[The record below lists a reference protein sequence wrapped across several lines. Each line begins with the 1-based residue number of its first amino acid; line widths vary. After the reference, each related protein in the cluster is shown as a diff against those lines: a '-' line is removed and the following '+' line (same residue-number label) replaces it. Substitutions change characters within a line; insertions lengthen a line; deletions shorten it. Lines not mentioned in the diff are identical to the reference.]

1 LACSNA
7 ANHPVLLQQP
17 PASQWCERKTVGCLE
32 QQRSERGENLL
43 LASLPRGGSAD
54 AAGQVGGGATTA
66 AAASSTVRAFDR
78 SRPEE
83 AGDRALQEEA
93 VDEGEPG
100 GGSGDVG
107 EPNGWATAA
116 MSQATVWLQEV
127 IEGRERKKVGPW
139 MRVGIG
145 GSHS

>member
-1 LACSNA
+1 LAGVREKHCWLVGSWR
-7 ANHPVLLQQP
+7 LLLE
-17 PASQWCERKTVGCLE
+17 WCERKTVGCLE

-100 GGSGDVG
+100 GRAAAAATSGS
-107 EPNGWATAA
+107 PTAG
-116 MSQATVWLQEV
+116 L
-127 IEGRERKKVGPW
+127 RLR
-139 MRVGIG
+139 
-145 GSHS
+145 